1 MNINQFYWL
10 EDCIPAITVQLTF
23 EDCYMVKGDTVH
35 IRLLLGDYEG
45 IKFPAVFI
53 HYYGRRWEDILGVG
67 AAALYVISEKIK
79 NIFEKNNLTGWK
91 TFPVEVLNKRKKKVE
106 GYYGM
111 SITGKC
117 GPVDDS
123 KSEIVPY
130 RTNNPSMLGEK
141 AYKGY
146 YIGLDKWDGSDFFI
160 PEGVRRLIGSQ
171 KVADVFKENQIKR
184 LKPVNLADVE
194 RLIIN
199 LEENEEQDDGE
210 EKE

>member
-10 EDCIPAITVQLTF
+10 EDCIPAITVQLNL
-23 EDCYMVKGDTVH
+23 EDSYFKQHGYVEK
-35 IRLLLGDYEG
+35 RLLVGDYEG

-53 HYYGRRWEDILGVG
+53 HYRGRRWEDILGVG
-67 AAALYVISEKIK
+67 WPPLYVISENIK

-130 RTNNPSMLGEK
+130 TQSRYVLGEK

-160 PEGVRRLIGSQ
+160 PEGDCWLIGSQ
-171 KVADVFKENQIKR
+171 KVTDVFKENQIKR

-194 RLIIN
+194 RRLVD
-199 LEENEEQDDGE
+199 LEKDEEQDDGE
-210 EKE
+210 GKE

>member
-10 EDCIPAITVQLTF
+10 EDCIPAITVQLNL
-23 EDCYMVKGDTVH
+23 EDSYFKQHGYVEK
-35 IRLLLGDYEG
+35 RLLVGDYEG

-53 HYYGRRWEDILGVG
+53 HYRGRRWEDILGVG
-67 AAALYVISEKIK
+67 WPPLYVISEKIK

-91 TFPVEVLNKRKKKVE
+91 TFPVEVLDKRKRKIE

-111 SITGKC
+111 TITGKC
-117 GPVDDS
+117 GPVDNS
-123 KSEIVPY
+123 KSEIVLSQDSY
-130 RTNNPSMLGEK
+130 FLGEK

-160 PEGVRRLIGSQ
+160 PEEDSWLIGSQ
-171 KVADVFKENQIKR
+171 KVVDVFKENQIKR

-194 RLIIN
+194 RRLVD
-199 LEENEEQDDGE
+199 LEKDEEQDDVE